1 MGVFG
6 SAGAGPAWP
15 AAPRRRFCAALR
27 CRPARRDDAVG
38 GPSGLGRTAGHAPDD
53 RRRSPSAACLWLQR
67 ARQAA
72 GIGGWQASAERWGR
86 HPCAR
91 AKPLKGD
98 PAMQLPGQEPVLRGR
113 ATGGWQ
119 DSCAVHDLGASDGES
134 APWWQDVRAVYSPT
148 ALCGAFW
155 MHGAHILPKLAVFE
169 YMQAIC
175 CREPVFFPSEAP
187 S

>member
-1 MGVFG
+1 M
-6 SAGAGPAWP
+6 
-15 AAPRRRFCAALR
+15 
-27 CRPARRDDAVG
+27 VG
-38 GPSGLGRTAGHAPDD
+38 
-53 RRRSPSAACLWLQR
+53 
-67 ARQAA
+67 
-72 GIGGWQASAERWGR
+72 RWGGR

-98 PAMQLPGQEPVLRGR
+98 PVMRLLGQEPLRRGR

-134 APWWQDVRAVYSPT
+134 APWRQDARAAYSPT

-175 CREPVFFPSEAP
+175 CHEPVFFPSEAP
-187 S
+187 SGTHRGDILPWPCAGFEYGIAYNIRIPLANMHFHGASVIGRRQNQAHIAHARKAHLHGARDRGCRKRENSGCCP